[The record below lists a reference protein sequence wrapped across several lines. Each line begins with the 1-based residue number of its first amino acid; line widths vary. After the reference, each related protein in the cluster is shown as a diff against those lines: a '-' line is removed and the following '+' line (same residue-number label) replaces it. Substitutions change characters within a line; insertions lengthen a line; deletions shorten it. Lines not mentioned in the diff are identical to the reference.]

1 MSSFLPRLPMVT
13 RSPTSLSSS
22 SLSEKLIIPEDVE
35 AELFVLLEVVVKF
48 NVFMKSLIKELTD
61 ALGITSGKLSCKYVL
76 RSRLPEEMF
85 SLVMNKISFFH
96 LEILLERTPM
106 FLVET

>member
-1 MSSFLPRLPMVT
+1 MVT

-22 SLSEKLIIPEDVE
+22 SLSEKLIIPEDVDL
-35 AELFVLLEVVVKF
+35 AELFVLLEFVVKF

-96 LEILLERTPM
+96 LVMLLERTPM
-106 FLVET
+106 LFFFT